1 MTNVVGRRGGVTRR
15 TPVSAA
21 RWGRL
26 ASGERRWRAR
36 GQSLV
41 EFALVAPLFFLLF
54 FGIIEFSL
62 VNASIGAFNFAA
74 KDGARFGAIKGK
86 AATVQTGPTTSI
98 PTDQYIVNNV
108 ILPHVAGVVVAQ
120 ATEIEIYNAN
130 EDGSCVLVGGVCQ
143 EDIWQLSGGTWT
155 STNGWPYSQREDSLA
170 NADYLGVRI
179 HYTYTYLTAFFAVSS
194 PSVNLMAES
203 IQRIEPQE
211 YGDRPA
217 PPTSAWVSAP
227 PAWLPFASL
236 PTPLFGALWA
246 RLDQPVVPGGRA

>member
-1 MTNVVGRRGGVTRR
+1 MTNVVGRRGGLRRR
-15 TPVSAA
+15 TPVPVA
-21 RWGRL
+21 RRVGR
-26 ASGERRWRAR
+26 ASDERRRRAR

-86 AATVQTGPTTSI
+86 AATVQINATTSI

-108 ILPHVAGVVVAQ
+108 ILPHVVGVVVAQ
-120 ATEIEIYNAN
+120 ATEIEIYNSN
-130 EDGSCVLVGGVCQ
+130 EDGSCVLVSGVCQ
-143 EDIWQLSGGTWT
+143 EDIWQLSGSTWT
-155 STNGWPYSQREDSLA
+155 STNGWPYNLREDSLA

-217 PPTSAWVSAP
+217 PPTSAWVLAP

-236 PTPLFGALWA
+236 PAPVLGPLWA
-246 RLDQPVVPGGRA
+246 RLDQPFVPGGRA